1 MAEKPP
7 PFCSSRHYSGMFTP
21 DGDNNF
27 TPCVCPARAIC
38 HLRTQ
43 SCCHSTRPPEWRPRQ
58 SAPGPPLA
66 SLACSFLILEHSYS
80 GCNFFFNRI
89 WKFIKNFVLGHSI
102 QLVDLISHPGD
113 ESLPQALGG
122 QSPKQWTARDIHRD
136 RFLIVSSPSMSLS
149 PFSFQEKYMG
159 SIYSFWS
166 FGIPWWS
173 KSLKQLRLCC
183 PWQGLWVQ
191 LLVREL
197 RSLCLMP
204 LKH

>member
-136 RFLIVSSPSMSLS
+136 VSWLYHL
-149 PFSFQEKYMG
+149 QA
-159 SIYSFWS
+159 
-166 FGIPWWS
+166 
-173 KSLKQLRLCC
+173 C
-183 PWQGLWVQ
+183 LWV
-191 LLVREL
+191 LLVSRKSTWGVFILSDPLGFPGGL
-197 RSLCLMP
+197 RAWSS
-204 LKH
+204 